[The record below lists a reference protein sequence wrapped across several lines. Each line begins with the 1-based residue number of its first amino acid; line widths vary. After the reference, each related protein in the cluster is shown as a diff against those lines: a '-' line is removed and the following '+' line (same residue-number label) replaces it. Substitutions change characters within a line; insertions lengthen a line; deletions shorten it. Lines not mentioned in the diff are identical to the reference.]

1 MDRVKRITR
10 EQKEAHARSRSPNLS
25 PHTLHLRSLP
35 ICFPSEEKVMAYFQA
50 AEARKGQ
57 VCEASQHK
65 TEKKANALHRHSLPP
80 PTPEKKANAFHRH
93 SLPPATP
100 EQARGQ
106 NWNLTKLL
114 PHQKVHPAEMPEQVP
129 PKSQSKPEQVRPKT
143 VHTTKLTCN
152 KQVPEVAEMPE
163 KSTIQIGNPKHIPRH
178 KVHPAGQDFD
188 GTLYMP
194 PTPVPAKVQLLHLHQ
209 LEKGPTPSSSPTRK
223 KAFNLTELFNRTR
236 LG

>member
-35 ICFPSEEKVMAYFQA
+35 VRFPSEEKVMAFFQ
-50 AEARKGQ
+50 AEARKSQ
-57 VCEASQHK
+57 VCEASQQK
-65 TEKKANALHRHSLPP
+65 TENKAKALHRHSLPP
-80 PTPEKKANAFHRH
+80 PTPENKADVFTRH
-93 SLPPATP
+93 SLPPPTP

-114 PHQKVHPAEMPEQVP
+114 PNHKVHPAEMPEQVP
-129 PKSQSKPEQVRPKT
+129 LKSQSKPEQVRPKT
-143 VHTTKLTCN
+143 VHTTKMIPCN
-152 KQVPEVAEMPE
+152 KQEVAE
-163 KSTIQIGNPKHIPRH
+163 KAQASTAHIGGGNPRKQIPYH
-178 KVHPAGQDFD
+178 KVHPAGQDFN

-194 PTPVPAKVQLLHLHQ
+194 PTPEPARVQLL
-209 LEKGPTPSSSPTRK
+209 PSPSSSPTRK
-223 KAFNLTELFNRTR
+223 RTFNLTELFNRTR